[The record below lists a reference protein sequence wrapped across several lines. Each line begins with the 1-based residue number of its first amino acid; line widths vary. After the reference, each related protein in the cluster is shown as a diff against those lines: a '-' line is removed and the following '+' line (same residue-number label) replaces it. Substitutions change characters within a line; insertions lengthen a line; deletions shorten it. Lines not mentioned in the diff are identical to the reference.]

1 SDVAKFL
8 NSIDWG
14 ADRVAE
20 AFGVP
25 SSYLNRDKA
34 DAQSNSQQIMSFYA
48 SSLTRYINP
57 LISEL
62 AFKLHLPDLKLNI
75 RDSTDVDG
83 SETIAMIAK
92 LNSGQTPVLTPSQA
106 QSILIRKGLINQDDI
121 TGNQ

>member
-1 SDVAKFL
+1 M
-8 NSIDWG
+8 
-14 ADRVAE
+14 
-20 AFGVP
+20 
-25 SSYLNRDKA
+25 NRDTA

-48 SSLTRYINP
+48 SSLNRYINP

-83 SETIAMIAK
+83 SQAIDMIAK
-92 LNSGQTPVLTPSQA
+92 LNSGSTPMLTPGQA

-121 TGNQ
+121 NSNEEQ